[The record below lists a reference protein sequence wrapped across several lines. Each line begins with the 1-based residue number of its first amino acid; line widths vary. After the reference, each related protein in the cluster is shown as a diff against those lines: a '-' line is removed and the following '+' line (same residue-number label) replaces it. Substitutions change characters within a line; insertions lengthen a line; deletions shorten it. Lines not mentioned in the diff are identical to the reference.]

1 MEFEDLE
8 PKNKLVKPKDLS
20 SWGIAELEAYIE
32 RLEGEIARAR
42 AAIGFE
48 PAVPLAEGLQRTHD
62 NFVERMRYS
71 LRPPAG
77 P

>member
-1 MEFEDLE
+1 MIVLARAVMQVTGREVE
-8 PKNKLVKPKDLS
+8 LVRRPLPADDPRRRCPD
-20 SWGIAELEAYIE
+20 IT
-32 RLEGEIARAR
+32 RAR

-71 LRPPAG
+71 MRPPAG